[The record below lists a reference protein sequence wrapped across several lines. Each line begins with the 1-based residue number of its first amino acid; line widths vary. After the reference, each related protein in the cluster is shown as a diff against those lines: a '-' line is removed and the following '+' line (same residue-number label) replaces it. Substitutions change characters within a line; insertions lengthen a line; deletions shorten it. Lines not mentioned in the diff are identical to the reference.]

1 MNEKRQIYD
10 DNLIDLLII
19 DMFETGG
26 RTRRIGEKFNTTEGK
41 PEPNLFFIWNRSY
54 DSAW

>member
-10 DNLIDLLII
+10 DNLIDLLKI

-26 RTRRIGEKFNTTEGK
+26 RTRCIGEKFNTTEGK
-41 PEPNLFFIWNRSY
+41 PEPNLFFI
-54 DSAW
+54 